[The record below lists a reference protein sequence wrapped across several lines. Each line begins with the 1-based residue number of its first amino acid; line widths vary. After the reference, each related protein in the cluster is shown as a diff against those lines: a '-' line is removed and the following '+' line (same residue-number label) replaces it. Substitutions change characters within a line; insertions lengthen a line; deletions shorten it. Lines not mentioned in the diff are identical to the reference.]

1 MKKQSIK
8 FSVLA
13 IMAMMCMCVFTAC
26 GGDDKDEDLP
36 DGYYKTTEGVHR
48 IEVTFEGDLTG
59 WEGDMTFIAVYGDGT
74 HGKVKLF
81 ENGQMVSDDG
91 IYSIETLRNCAIE
104 TDAKCDQMDMAM
116 MIQHGSFKSV
126 SSVTVTL
133 RSFING
139 QPKKVKVV
147 EFPASQSYKSIVFNS
162 ELDAD
167 IL

>member
-1 MKKQSIK
+1 MKKQSFK

-13 IMAMMCMCVFTAC
+13 MMAMMTMCMFTAC
-26 GGDDKDEDLP
+26 GDDKDEDLP

-74 HGKVKLF
+74 HGNVRLY

-91 IYSIETLRNCAIE
+91 GYSTGNLHNCVIE
-104 TDAKCDQMDMAM
+104 TDSKCDQMGLTM
-116 MIQHGSFKSV
+116 MMEHSSLKSV

-147 EFPASQSYKSIVFNS
+147 NFPASASYKSIVFDS

>member
-1 MKKQSIK
+1 MKLYLQYSMTVI
-8 FSVLA
+8 
-13 IMAMMCMCVFTAC
+13 IAMMTACMFTAC
-26 GGDDKDEDLP
+26 GDDKDDNLP
-36 DGYYKTTEGVHR
+36 EGYVKTTEGVHR
-48 IEVTFEGDLTG
+48 IEVTIEGDLTG
-59 WEGDMTFIAVYGDGT
+59 WEGEMSFVAVYGDGT